1 MHLVNGKTMKIAFLI
16 GLPDISGGSYAIY
29 EHAVRM
35 NRRGCSVSIITEDA
49 VEPSRYL
56 WHPEVS
62 ELEWA
67 TLNSSATVHFDVAI
81 ATWWGSIFLLE
92 RLSADHYVYFVQ
104 SIESRFFE
112 QEDPEDY
119 RLREWSIQKDLCEST
134 YFYSIPVIT
143 EASWVQQYLEENYCS
158 SVQLIRNGIRKDIY
172 QEDGECIAPR
182 SPGKLRV
189 LVEGPVDVF
198 YKNVKKTLELCMQSD
213 ADEVWLLTPSP
224 IDSYPGVDH
233 VFSQVPIHLTAP
245 IYRSCDVL
253 VKLSYVEGMFGPPL
267 EMFHCGGTSIV
278 YDVTGYD
285 EYIRHDENAFVVE
298 KDDDAQVVHYL
309 NLLKHNP
316 EILDR
321 LKHGARNTADTW
333 PDWEE
338 SSRLF
343 ENALLSIRSGPP
355 ISRTYLSRMTQ
366 HLFKAN
372 ATSASNRELQRFTD
386 REKYGDSNRELLHN
400 FIQIYW
406 HNGEGFSE
414 ETSISNH
421 YLSGK
426 WIVSSFYISAS
437 RSAPFFIRIDPSI
450 RIGVVLIDYI
460 RIMIDGKKSQ
470 SVEYSKS
477 LGWKKVEVYGT
488 ARIISKNNILML
500 ESFGNDPQ
508 LVVPE
513 LDNITEED
521 RISIEVKV
529 KEIGFGQT
537 LHELCPDLVRGS
549 LRPWHRF
556 FLKVLKPAR

>member
-1 MHLVNGKTMKIAFLI
+1 MHLENGKTMKIAFFI

-29 EHAVRM
+29 EHAIRM
-35 NRRGCSVSIITEDA
+35 NRRGHSVSIITEDT
-49 VEPSRYL
+49 VDPSRYS
-56 WHPEVS
+56 WHPEVL
-62 ELEWA
+62 ELEWT

-112 QEDPEDY
+112 QEDPENY
-119 RLREWSIQKDLCEST
+119 RLREYSIRRDLCEST

-143 EASWVQQYLEENYCS
+143 EAFWIQQYLEENYCS
-158 SVQLIRNGIRKDIY
+158 SVQLVRNGIRKDIY
-172 QEDGECIAPR
+172 QQDGECVAPR

-198 YKNVKKTLELCMQSD
+198 YKNVKKTLDLCRQSD
-213 ADEVWLLTPSP
+213 ADEVWLLTPTQ

-233 VFSQVPIHLTAP
+233 VFSQVPIHLTPA

-278 YDVTGYD
+278 YDVTGNN

-298 KDDDAQVVHYL
+298 KDDDAQVVYYL

-316 EILDR
+316 EILGR
-321 LKHGARNTADTW
+321 LKAGAKNTADTW

-355 ISRTYLSRMTQ
+355 ISRTYLGRITQ
-366 HLFKAN
+366 HLFKADV
-372 ATSASNRELQRFTD
+372 TSTSNRELQRFAD
-386 REKYGDSNRELLHN
+386 RERDGDSDRKLLHN
-400 FIQIYW
+400 FIQVYW

-426 WIVSSFYISAS
+426 WIVSSFYIRPS
-437 RSAPFFIRIDPSI
+437 RSSPFFIRIDPSI
-450 RIGVVLIDYI
+450 RIGIVLIDYI
-460 RIMIDGKKSQ
+460 RIMTDGKKSQ
-470 SVEYSKS
+470 SVEYSNS
-477 LGWKKVEVYGT
+477 MGWEKVEVCGT
-488 ARIISKNNILML
+488 GRIISKNNILML

-521 RISIEVKV
+521 RISIEVRV
-529 KEIGFGQT
+529 KEIGFGQA
-537 LHELCPDLVRGS
+537 LHELCPDIIRES
-549 LRPWHRF
+549 LRPWQRF
-556 FLKVLKPAR
+556 FLKVLKYTR